1 MHGYDDP
8 VSPLENSLTWVR
20 DASVNMRNGAAGET
34 GQVAERRLLEVK
46 GMGHGVENALPQ
58 IKARL
63 VEFFKL
69 PFQVSGPP

>member
-1 MHGYDDP
+1 
-8 VSPLENSLTWVR
+8 
-20 DASVNMRNGAAGET
+20 
-34 GQVAERRLLEVK
+34 
-46 GMGHGVENALPQ
+46 MGHGVENALPQ